1 MAVAKPKDPKNN
13 VGFVIQ
19 MIHQPEKK
27 YQKQSKH
34 LLKSRRIRKY

>member
-19 MIHQPEKK
+19 MVHQPEKN
-27 YQKQSKH
+27 
-34 LLKSRRIRKY
+34 IRNKVNIY